1 MTEQYVSTTT
11 TDGLIRTIVV
21 EAPDSDNSSKID
33 SPPLD
38 VNGLLVAVAEGSV
51 KDNMNHDWW

>member
-21 EAPDSDNSSKID
+21 VAPDSDNSSKID

-38 VNGLLVAVAEGSV
+38 VNGLLVAVAEP
-51 KDNMNHDWW
+51 